1 MAAKCVWKTCQNV
14 VELIKIALAICTHHI
29 FQSLICRRRRRRWSS
44 KSLKAPFPCS
54 KVMHNSLFPAFSSD
68 KMAEYNMSHMVRPQ
82 GFSLEE
88 LRQTMS
94 RSAIREQCYF
104 IYATGNILEVIHI
117 HIIITLS
124 NLFTCSV
131 RLYLVLMNCSTR
143 RGSNSEQI
151 NWLRCMYAV
160 WWFIYS
166 IMRTRRPPRW
176 KELFSCKSASII
188 WHAPRKAM
196 WVCIYMFEIYI
207 FWSFPFFAQQIHQ
220 VCVHVLGLLDIQ
232 SSSTMLNL
240 ILGCR
245 VASPLCT
252 MASVVANC
260 LLWAMLDHMSD
271 LGLDLHRLRPANTL
285 LLVVA
290 VVKPHIYVI
299 SYLHSLHLVVRLIS
313 SILLIGPFNAQ
324 GQQLCQET
332 DVPEDYMKLARDDC
346 SILVRWLIAIVDELR
361 PLMVENND
369 LGHLHERLV
378 LLESICELMQ
388 LLHGHLVKCY
398 QGKSGPQCK

>member
-1 MAAKCVWKTCQNV
+1 
-14 VELIKIALAICTHHI
+14 
-29 FQSLICRRRRRRWSS
+29 
-44 KSLKAPFPCS
+44 
-54 KVMHNSLFPAFSSD
+54 
-68 KMAEYNMSHMVRPQ
+68 MAEYNMSHMVRPQ

-104 IYATGNILEVIHI
+104 IYATGNILE
-117 HIIITLS
+117 IISGFDELLNQEGIQFGADKLAAVYVCGLMVYLLHHEDTSATQVKRTLFLQKCF
-124 NLFTCSV
+124 NYMACSEE
-131 RLYLVLMNCSTR
+131 S
-143 RGSNSEQI
+143 
-151 NWLRCMYAV
+151 
-160 WWFIYS
+160 
-166 IMRTRRPPRW
+166 
-176 KELFSCKSASII
+176 
-188 WHAPRKAM
+188 H
-196 WVCIYMFEIYI
+196 
-207 FWSFPFFAQQIHQ
+207 IHQ